1 MSETMLL
8 SYQMC
13 LHSLPSV
20 HLVKIYKAMYSS
32 LTSSPDSKGL
42 TALQSCFPKFT
53 HTMLYLIT
61 NDQSKNFSTHPHT
74 SRQLIMPRHWGLRHW
89 GNYLTDNANYDYGR
103 GNKVSS
109 LLGLRLFCNSNH
121 HALTLQRCQKLKERL
136 TDKPPIVHK
145 INFSIKIS
153 YLVVALT

>member
-1 MSETMLL
+1 
-8 SYQMC
+8 
-13 LHSLPSV
+13 
-20 HLVKIYKAMYSS
+20 MYSA

-42 TALQSCFPKFT
+42 TALQNCFPKFT

-103 GNKVSS
+103 GNKVSL

-136 TDKPPIVHK
+136 TDKTTHSTQKKCLCKNIISCCSPD
-145 INFSIKIS
+145 IKRKES
-153 YLVVALT
+153 